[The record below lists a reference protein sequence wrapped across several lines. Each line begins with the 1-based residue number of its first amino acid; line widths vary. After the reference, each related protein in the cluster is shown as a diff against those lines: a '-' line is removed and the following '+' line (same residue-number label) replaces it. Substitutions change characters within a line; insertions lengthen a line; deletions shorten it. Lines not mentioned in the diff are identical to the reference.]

1 MAEEITRRAILDL
14 GSNSFR
20 LVVFE
25 STETWWR
32 RSDEIRE
39 PVRLAAGVE
48 KDGSLGPKALQR
60 AVDVLDV
67 FAGFLEA
74 THIDPSHVKAIG
86 TSAIREATNQAEIVA
101 LAKKRCGIDIEV
113 ISRERE
119 AWYGYVAAINSTTLT
134 DGTVLDIGG
143 GSLQLTA
150 VKNRK
155 PKHAESWLLG
165 AVRTTAAFLPPG
177 GPSTRSEV
185 RALRDH
191 ALKEFSRAEWIG
203 STGDRLVGIGGAVR
217 NLATAALDLH
227 GHPIV
232 GGAQGVKLDRDS
244 LDELIEEM
252 RRRPSADRARLRG
265 IKPSRADI
273 ILAGAVVIA
282 AAMEAC
288 GAEYLESTE
297 YGLREGV
304 LIAEQHG
311 DNGDD
316 DKLVGKGAE
325 PPLVDDVR
333 RRGVENLAHR
343 YDTGAEHIAHVTYL
357 GLSMF
362 DQLVGLELQDA
373 DDHEREL
380 LWAACQLHDI
390 GMKLDYDDHHRHVR
404 YILASGGLPG
414 FSPAETAIIAQ
425 ACRYHRRGNPSP
437 GIFAPL
443 LHSGDTGR
451 LQRITTLLRLA
462 EGLERGRDGAVS
474 AVNVTAQGDGDVR
487 LGLVSDGEAQVP
499 RWAAARETE
508 LFERAYGTSLTVEV
522 D

>member
-1 MAEEITRRAILDL
+1 VAEDITRRAVLDL

-39 PVRLAAGVE
+39 PVRLAAGVQD
-48 KDGSLGPKALQR
+48 DGSLGPKAIAR

-67 FAGFLEA
+67 FKGFLEA
-74 THIDPSHVKAIG
+74 SRIRPDHVVALG
-86 TSAIREATNQAEIVA
+86 TSAIREATNRNEIVD
-101 LAKKRCGIDIEV
+101 LAKKRCGIDINV

-119 AWYGYVAAINSTTLT
+119 AWYGYVAAVNSTTLT

-150 VKNRK
+150 VKHRK
-155 PKHAESWLLG
+155 PRHASSWLLG

-177 GPSTRSEV
+177 GPATRSQV

-191 ALKEFSRAEWIG
+191 ALEEFSRESWLG
-203 STGDRLVGIGGAVR
+203 STGDRLVGIGGACR
-217 NLATAALDLH
+217 NLATASLDLH
-227 GHPIV
+227 GHPEV
-232 GGAQGVKLDRDS
+232 GGAQGVRVDRDT

-282 AAMEAC
+282 AALEAC
-288 GAEYLESTE
+288 GAEAFESTE

-304 LIAEQHG
+304 LLAEQLG
-311 DNGDD
+311 DPIDD
-316 DKLVGKGAE
+316 AELVGKNSN

-343 YDTGAEHIAHVTYL
+343 YETGELHVAHVTKL
-357 GLSMF
+357 ALSMF
-362 DQLVGLELQDA
+362 DQLAALDLQENDPQ
-373 DDHEREL
+373 EREL
-380 LWAACQLHDI
+380 LWAACQVHDI
-390 GMKLDYDDHHRHVR
+390 GMKLDYDDHHRHAR
-404 YILASGGLPG
+404 YILTSGGLPG

-425 ACRYHRRGNPSP
+425 AARYHRRGNPTP

-451 LQRITTLLRLA
+451 LLRITTLLRLA
-462 EGLERGRDGAVS
+462 EGLERGRDAAVRS
-474 AVNVTAQGDGDVR
+474 VELTAQGDGDVR
-487 LGLVSDGEAQVP
+487 LGLRSYGEAQVP

>member
-1 MAEEITRRAILDL
+1 MAEDITRRAILDL

-39 PVRLAAGVE
+39 PVRLAAGVLE
-48 KDGSLGPKALQR
+48 DGSLGPKALQR

-74 THIDPSHVKAIG
+74 THIAPGHVRAIG
-86 TSAIREATNQAEIVA
+86 TSAIREATNQDEIVA
-101 LAKKRCGIDIEV
+101 LAKKRCGIDIRV

-155 PKHAESWLLG
+155 PRHAQSWLLG

-177 GPSTRSEV
+177 GPSTRAEV

-191 ALKEFSRAEWIG
+191 ALKEFARADWLG

-217 NLATAALDLH
+217 NLATASLDLH
-227 GHPIV
+227 GHPQV
-232 GGAQGVKLDRDS
+232 GGAQGVKMDRDT

-304 LIAEQHG
+304 LIAEQSGNHS
-311 DNGDD
+311 DD
-316 DKLVGKGAE
+316 DKLVGKDTD

-343 YDTGAEHIAHVTYL
+343 YDTGAEHIQHVTDL

-362 DQLVGLELQDA
+362 DQLVGLELQDD

-404 YILASGGLPG
+404 YILTSGGLPG
-414 FSPAETAIIAQ
+414 FSPAETALIAQ

-443 LHSGDTGR
+443 MHSGDTGR

-462 EGLERGRDGAVS
+462 EGLERGRDGAVR
-474 AVNVTAQGDGDVR
+474 AVRVTAQGDGDVR
-487 LGLVSDGEAQVP
+487 LGLVSAGEAQVP